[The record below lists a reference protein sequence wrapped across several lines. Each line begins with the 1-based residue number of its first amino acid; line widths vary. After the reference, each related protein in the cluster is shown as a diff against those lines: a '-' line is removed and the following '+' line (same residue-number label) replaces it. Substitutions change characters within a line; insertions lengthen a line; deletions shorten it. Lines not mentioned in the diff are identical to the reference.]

1 MMGEKAKAEASGA
14 ASEKPSPSS
23 SNNKDRRSRSI
34 MQINPRMTSPLSLFA
49 YIRAYAIRP
58 YSLRR
63 KTKYNDT
70 FKERIPRQMNGKY
83 VGRKGVKPL

>member
-1 MMGEKAKAEASGA
+1 
-14 ASEKPSPSS
+14 
-23 SNNKDRRSRSI
+23 

-49 YIRAYAIRP
+49 HIRAYAIRP

-70 FKERIPRQMNGKY
+70 FKERISRQMNDKY
-83 VGRKGVKPL
+83 VGAQRCKTMVKSTQLFL